1 MSVEAVRRIV
11 LAICLAGIAGMIASS
26 VAASTGAALTFGLI
40 TAVAVICAMVAT
52 AVTSGAERRHP
63 NRHQQGVVDEAQ
75 AAKVEQLVRRF
86 VAEGVDEGQVREL
99 VSEAVRLGR
108 GGTPAR

>member
-1 MSVEAVRRIV
+1 MSVEAVRRVV
-11 LAICLAGIAGMIASS
+11 LAICLFGIAGMIASS

-52 AVTSGAERRHP
+52 AVTSGAQRRGPDQHRRSP
-63 NRHQQGVVDEAQ
+63 VDEAQ
-75 AAKVEQLVRRF
+75 AARVEQLVRGL
-86 VAEGVDEGQVREL
+86 VKDGAAEDHVRQL

-108 GGTPAR
+108 GEGPTR